1 MSTCLFRSSL
11 APRLQAFLETHYARS
26 RSGLNSQKILLYL
39 DCFLIGELQPGQTI
53 TRQVVERWNESMAH
67 LSPNTRIN
75 RLCVLRR
82 FCRYLSYFDPDT
94 WIIHQSFSPR
104 RTRPAPHIYTRQDVL
119 RIMAAARELGPPGSL
134 RPVVVANL
142 IGLLYTTGLRVGE
155 ALNLTLRD
163 IDLRRRVIEV
173 REGKFRKSRYVP
185 LSSSAARQL
194 KKYLRQRRDAGLS
207 PVSTAPVFPNIIGNR
222 HGHPGFVTLFL
233 ELLRSIGLRG
243 PKGQRGPRIHDLRHT
258 FAVHRLLA
266 WYRQGANLAAK
277 LPLLSTYLGHST
289 VTGTEI
295 YLQATAQLLE
305 SAGQRFHDNF
315 AVPPASRAKRY
326 DKA

>member
-1 MSTCLFRSSL
+1 MATCLFRSPL
-11 APRLQAFLETHYARS
+11 ASRLQAFWETHYARS
-26 RSGLNSQKILLYL
+26 RSGISSQKVLLYL
-39 DCFLIGELQPGQTI
+39 DRFLIGELKPGQTI
-53 TRQVVERWNESMAH
+53 SRQVVERWNESMVH

-82 FCRYLSYFDPDT
+82 FCRYLSHFDADT
-94 WIIHQSFSPR
+94 CIVHQSFSPR
-104 RTRPAPHIYTRQDVL
+104 RTRPAPHIYTRQDIR
-119 RIMAAARELGPPGSL
+119 RIMAAARQLGPPGSL
-134 RPVVVANL
+134 RPVVVTNL
-142 IGLLYTTGLRVGE
+142 IGLLYATGVRIGE

-163 IDLRRRVIEV
+163 IDLQRRLMEV

-185 LSSSAARQL
+185 LSPSAARQL
-194 KKYLRQRRDAGLS
+194 KKYLRQRSNAGFS
-207 PVSTAPVFPNIIGNR
+207 TIPTAPVFLNIIGTR
-222 HGHPGFVTLFL
+222 HGHPGFVTLYL

-243 PKGQRGPRIHDLRHT
+243 PKGQPGPRIHDLRHT

-277 LPLLSTYLGHST
+277 LPLLSTYMGHST
-289 VTGTEI
+289 ITGTEI

-305 SAGQRFHDNF
+305 CAGQRFRAHF
-315 AVPPASRAKRY
+315 AIPPAKRH

>member
-1 MSTCLFRSSL
+1 MSTCLFRSPL

-26 RSGLNSQKILLYL
+26 RRGLSSQRILLSL
-39 DCFLIGELQPGQTI
+39 DRFLMGELKPGQTI
-53 TRQVVERWNESMAH
+53 SRQVVERWNESMAH

-94 WIIHQSFSPR
+94 CVVHQSFSPR
-104 RTRPAPHIYTRQDVL
+104 RIRPAPHIYSRQDIHQ
-119 RIMAAARELGPPGSL
+119 IMAAARQLGPPGSL

-142 IGLLYTTGLRVGE
+142 IGLLYTTGIRVGE

-163 IDLRRRVIEV
+163 IDLPRRVIEV
-173 REGKFRKSRYVP
+173 REGKFRKSRHVP
-185 LSSSAARQL
+185 LSPSAARQL
-194 KKYLRQRRDAGLS
+194 KKYLRQRRDAGFS
-207 PVSTAPVFPNIIGNR
+207 TDPTAPVFLNIIGTR

-233 ELLRSIGLRG
+233 ELLRGIGLRG

-277 LPLLSTYLGHST
+277 LPLLSIYLGHST
-289 VTGTEI
+289 ITGTES

-305 SAGQRFHDNF
+305 QAGRRFRANF
-315 AVPPASRAKRY
+315 AVPSASRANRH

>member
-1 MSTCLFRSSL
+1 MATCLFRSPL
-11 APRLQAFLETHYARS
+11 APRLQAFLETHYLRS
-26 RSGLNSQKILLYL
+26 QRGLSSQKILLCL
-39 DCFLIGELQPGQTI
+39 DRFLTAELKPGQTI
-53 TRQVVERWNESMAH
+53 SRQVVERWIESMAH

-82 FCRYLSYFDPDT
+82 FCRYLSYFDRRT
-94 WIIHQSFSPR
+94 CLIHRDFSPR
-104 RTRPAPHIYTRQDVL
+104 RTRPAPHIYSRQDIR
-119 RIMAAARELGPPGSL
+119 RIMAAARQLGPPGSL
-134 RPVVVANL
+134 RPDVVATL
-142 IGLLYTTGLRVGE
+142 IGLLYATGLRIGE

-163 IDLRRRVIEV
+163 IDLKRRVIEV

-185 LSSSAARQL
+185 FSPSAAKQL
-194 KKYLRQRRDAGLS
+194 QKYLHRRRSAGFS
-207 PVSTAPVFPNIIGNR
+207 TASTAPAFLNIIGNR

-243 PKGQRGPRIHDLRHT
+243 PKGQPGPRIHDLRHT

-266 WYRQGANLAAK
+266 WYRQGANLSAK

-289 VTGTEI
+289 LTGTEI

-305 SAGQRFHDNF
+305 RAGQRFHTHF
-315 AVPPASRAKRY
+315 AVPFS
-326 DKA
+326 KATDHDHT

>member
-1 MSTCLFRSSL
+1 MATCLFRSPL
-11 APRLQAFLETHYARS
+11 AARLQGFLETHYAQS
-26 RSGLNSQKILLYL
+26 RSGLKILLSL
-39 DCFLIGELQPGQTI
+39 DRFLTGELKPAQTI
-53 TRQVVERWNESMAH
+53 SRQVVERWNESVAH

-75 RLCVLRR
+75 QLSVLRR
-82 FCRYLSYFDPDT
+82 FCRYLSYFEPDT
-94 WIIHQSFSPR
+94 CIIYSSFSPR
-104 RTRPAPHIYTRQDVL
+104 RTRPAPHIYTRQDVC
-119 RIMAAARELGPPGSL
+119 RIMAAARKLGPPGSL

-142 IGLLYTTGLRVGE
+142 IGLLYTTGLRIGE

-163 IDLRRRVIEV
+163 IDLRRRVITV
-173 REGKFRKSRYVP
+173 REGKFRKSRYAP
-185 LSSSAARQL
+185 ITPSTAQHL
-194 KKYLRQRRDAGLS
+194 KKYLRQRREAGFS
-207 PVSTAPVFPNIIGNR
+207 TAPTAPVFLNIIGTR

-233 ELLRSIGLRG
+233 ELLRSLGLRG

-289 VTGTEI
+289 ITGTEI

-305 SAGQRFHDNF
+305 QAGRRFRACC
-315 AVPPASRAKRY
+315 AVPPAVRTKHHDQA
-326 DKA
+326 